1 MGTKEFEH
9 AELARKVASD
19 SAGGATVGE
28 NSITISI
35 DAEHPA
41 AGSGADYI
49 WLYFGLEQRV
59 RLSGLNGIFPAGS
72 TLTWNLNDLGD
83 WLEDHI
89 RTDLW
94 DEIALV
100 TDSTNGIKIDWIRI
114 IHSGQTILDW
124 ACNLW
129 LDASKLE
136 EYTKLVLTSK
146 ILETKLNQIGNLWA
160 PQVHWAAREIGKTDG
175 SKYGSNDE

>member
-1 MGTKEFEH
+1 M
-9 AELARKVASD
+9 
-19 SAGGATVGE
+19 
-28 NSITISI
+28 
-35 DAEHPA
+35 
-41 AGSGADYI
+41 
-49 WLYFGLEQRV
+49 
-59 RLSGLNGIFPAGS
+59 
-72 TLTWNLNDLGD
+72 GD